1 MCHFIC
7 PAMYSCVGF
16 NMQEGSLFK
25 KYHQTQIIQKKL
37 FLKLYNG
44 ISMKRVLIQ
53 GLILSNFRA
62 FDQYLI

>member
-1 MCHFIC
+1 
-7 PAMYSCVGF
+7 
-16 NMQEGSLFK
+16 MQEGSLFK